1 MGCNSILFIKIAVL
15 YQNSM
20 IIVIYMLQIA
30 SYYCLIKIIKMISTN
45 PFEIKGQSFTEQ
57 DYLNA
62 IDKKRLLEAEFN
74 VSPSC
79 NLSCPFC
86 YTNSN
91 DYKGYKFVSLEQID
105 LFLKQVSEAGAR
117 TVRIVGIGE
126 PFLDK
131 RFFDGKQ
138 FPFLDLAEKHG
149 ITTVA
154 YTNGTKIDKG
164 LAKRLM
170 DHDVSIVTKLYSL
183 SPRTFEEMT
192 GEKRY
197 FSEKNQIKLV
207 DGKYIPINLVRL
219 IEAGFNKET
228 PTRLGINNVI
238 TTQNINELEVL
249 YQFARFNNIAV
260 RFSGFLAG
268 QRDLDN
274 RYIVPFERLLT
285 EYRKLIGWENKFS
298 GYSWQPFG
306 EIVGGQ
312 CSRLGFNITLD
323 GMNFKLCCGENSY
336 LADEN
341 NKPINLSNM
350 SIKSI
355 VEKHSLFEKIRTA
368 RQDNKSF
375 RCVMSE
381 NINSQ
386 VGGYDG

>member
-1 MGCNSILFIKIAVL
+1 
-15 YQNSM
+15 M
-20 IIVIYMLQIA
+20 IIVMYMLLVI
-30 SYYCLIKIIKMISTN
+30 SYYYLIKMIKMISAN

-57 DYLNA
+57 DYHNA
-62 IDKKRLLEAEFN
+62 IDRKILLEAEFN
-74 VSPSC
+74 ASPSC

-91 DYKGYKFVSLEQID
+91 DYKDYKFISLEQID
-105 LFLKQVSEAGAR
+105 LFLKQVSEAEAG

-149 ITTVA
+149 ITTVV
-154 YTNGTKIDKG
+154 YTNGTRIDNR
-164 LAKRLM
+164 LAKRLI
-170 DHDVSIVTKLYSL
+170 DYDVSIVTKLYSF

-192 GEKRY
+192 GEKGY
-197 FSEKNQIKLV
+197 FSAKNQIKLV
-207 DGKYIPINLVRL
+207 DGKYIPMNLVRL
-219 IEAGFNKET
+219 IEAGFNKKT

-260 RFSGFLAG
+260 KFSGFLAG
-268 QRDLDN
+268 QRDLDS
-274 RYIVPFERLLT
+274 RYIVPPERLLT
-285 EYRKLIGWENKFS
+285 EYRRLLDWENRFS
-298 GYSWQPFG
+298 GYSWEPFG

-312 CSRLGFNITLD
+312 CRRLGFNITLD
-323 GMNFKLCCGENSY
+323 GMNFKLCCGESSY
-336 LADEN
+336 LTDEN
-341 NKPINLSNM
+341 NKPINLNDM
-350 SIKSI
+350 SIKNI
-355 VEKHSLFEKIRTA
+355 VEKQSLFEKIRIA
-368 RQDNKSF
+368 RQDNKQF

-386 VGGYDG
+386 VGGYNG